1 LTKLGHDYHWVDPI
15 KNCDF
20 CVDPIKKHGRHG
32 GFSAS
37 AILPFFIFSSEINQP
52 MGTKWQEIV
61 IR

>member
-1 LTKLGHDYHWVDPI
+1 VDPI

-20 CVDPIKKHGRHG
+20 YVDPLKKHGRHG

-52 MGTKWQEIV
+52 MGTKLQEIV